1 MKHFNIW
8 QWTDYARVLGDDVLR
23 AAMET
28 HLAAGCARCQRLVN
42 VLRGVDSMARGEAG
56 YEPPNHAI
64 RSAHAIY
71 SLSRPDRIGFPRL
84 IARLVHDSIREPLPA
99 GMRAQGVR
107 AQDSP
112 ARHALYEAGNY
123 CLDLQVEQQLASGLV
138 LLVGQLADRSKP
150 ATAAADVPVW
160 LMERKSLVASTLC
173 NPFGE
178 FQLEYAPARDLR
190 LHVPLR
196 DARRRL
202 EISLDRLTPGLPG
215 RPRPAKTSRRRTRR
229 TPAGR

>member
-8 QWTDYARVLGDDVLR
+8 QWTDYARILGDDVLR

-56 YEPPNHAI
+56 CEPPEHAL
-64 RSAHAIY
+64 RHAHAIY
-71 SLSRPDRIGFPRL
+71 SLSLPDRIGFPKL
-84 IARLVHDSIREPLPA
+84 IARLVHDSVREPLPA
-99 GMRAQGVR
+99 GMR

-150 ATAAADVPVW
+150 STNAADVPVW
-160 LMERKSLVASTLC
+160 LMERHSLVASAIC

-196 DARRRL
+196 AARRRL

-215 RPRPAKTSRRRTRR
+215 RPRPAKTSRRRSRR
-229 TPAGR
+229 TPASR